1 MSDSPKF
8 GKLYLIPN
16 VLSDD
21 NTDDFIPE
29 MVKRMVHHID
39 RFVVENEKDAR
50 ALIKKLKLEKPQN
63 ELNFWKLDEHTPE
76 SEIGNLLIALE
87 NGQDAGIITDAGLPC
102 IADPGSLLVSLAH
115 RKKIEVVPLPGS
127 SSILLTLMG
136 SGLNGQS
143 FAFNGYIPVDK
154 AQRAKRIQFLEQLA
168 LKGQTQIFMEAPY
181 RNNALLADV
190 LQNCKPNLRLCI
202 GCDLTSNKSFI
213 ITKSIADW
221 KKELPDLHKKPVIFI
236 IGI

>member
-1 MSDSPKF
+1 MNETKKF

-21 NTDDFIPE
+21 NGDNFIPE
-29 MVKRMVHHID
+29 LVKRMVHHID

-50 ALIKKLKLEKPQN
+50 ALIKKLKLEKPQS

-102 IADPGSLLVSLAH
+102 IADPGSLLVALAH
-115 RKKIEVVPLPGS
+115 RKKIEVIPLPGS

-190 LQNCKPNLRLCI
+190 LQNCQANLRLCI
-202 GCDLTSNKSFI
+202 GCDLTSNQSFI
-213 ITKSIADW
+213 RTKTIADW

-236 IGI
+236 IGV

>member
-1 MSDSPKF
+1 MSDPKKY

-29 MVKRMVHHID
+29 MVKRMVHHIH

-50 ALIKKLKLEKPQN
+50 ALIKKLKLEKAQS
-63 ELNFWKLDEHTPE
+63 ELKFWKLDEHTPE
-76 SEIGNLLIALE
+76 SEVANLLESLE
-87 NGQDAGIITDAGLPC
+87 NGLDAGIITDAGLPC
-102 IADPGSLLVSLAH
+102 IADPGSLLVALAH
-115 RKKIEVVPLPGS
+115 RKKIEVIPLPGS

-154 AQRAKRIQFLEQLA
+154 TQRAKRIQFLEQLA
-168 LKGQTQIFMEAPY
+168 VKGQTQIFMEAPY
-181 RNNALLADV
+181 RNNALFADI

-202 GCDLTSNKSFI
+202 GCDLTAKAGFI
-213 ITKSIADW
+213 RTKTISEW
-221 KKELPDLHKKPVIFI
+221 KKEIPDLHKKPVIFI

>member
-1 MSDSPKF
+1 MNETKKF

-21 NTDDFIPE
+21 NCDDFIPE
-29 MVKRMVHHID
+29 LVKRMVHHID

-50 ALIKKLKLEKPQN
+50 ALIKKLKLEKPQS

-102 IADPGSLLVSLAH
+102 IADPGSFLVALAH
-115 RKKIEVVPLPGS
+115 RKKIEVIPLPGS

-190 LQNCKPNLRLCI
+190 LQNCQANLRLCI
-202 GCDLTSNKSFI
+202 GCDLTSSQSFI
-213 ITKSIADW
+213 RTKTIADW

-236 IGI
+236 IGV

>member
-1 MSDSPKF
+1 MSESKKF

-21 NTDDFIPE
+21 NGDDFIPE
-29 MVKRMVHHID
+29 MVKKMVHHID

-50 ALIKKLKLEKPQN
+50 ALIKKLKLEKPQS
-63 ELNFWKLDEHTPE
+63 ELKFWKLDEHTPE
-76 SEIGNLLIALE
+76 SEIGNLLEALE
-87 NGQDAGIITDAGLPC
+87 NGLDAGIITDAGLPC
-102 IADPGSLLVSLAH
+102 IADPGSLLVALAH
-115 RKKIEVVPLPGS
+115 RKKIEVIPLPGS

-136 SGLNGQS
+136 SGLNGQN

-154 AQRAKRIQFLEQLA
+154 AQRAKKIQFFEQLA

-190 LQNCKPNLRLCI
+190 LQNCKPNIRLCI
-202 GCDLTSNKSFI
+202 GCDLTSKQSFI
-213 ITKSIADW
+213 QTKTISEW

-236 IGI
+236 IGV